1 MEEGS
6 AVQQGGY
13 LWPDVLVLG
22 TWYRSKDRKQTPYID
37 FGSYLMNKK
46 WWLEEELNV
55 HMLRFQQVKSIC

>member
-6 AVQQGGY
+6 AVQQGGF
-13 LWPDVLVLG
+13 LWDDVLALG
-22 TWYRSKDRKQTPYID
+22 KWYRSKDRKQTPYIN